1 MKGTTTVPIAATE
14 PKDPFVYPTISKAP
28 GFGHS
33 QIIPSFP
40 FLAFEEPKNRALI
53 TTQPLVTTNSHTT
66 ITGCRRADKTNNIFN
81 HQSGYCLYYNWPQMT
96 PKTLY
101 LQPCICSRDYTGTRN
116 RFHLQINH
124 FGAALAVGVGHRMP
138 QTIKGKSKTVSLHVP
153 RRAVLACTSHA
164 HGYTASPAQSLA
176 RRPSH
181 RMSSWLSFFVAS
193 IPSKACLIFQRPTQF
208 PRAGSRFPPSPD
220 RLKSL
225 WHPLAFCLS
234 LTSYETS

>member
-1 MKGTTTVPIAATE
+1 MYRGPACTN
-14 PKDPFVYPTISKAP
+14 SNC
-28 GFGHS
+28 
-33 QIIPSFP
+33 IIPAYSRSRRTELLSRHNHP
-40 FLAFEEPKNRALI
+40 
-53 TTQPLVTTNSHTT
+53 VTTNSHTT
-66 ITGCRRADKTNNIFN
+66 ITGCRRADKTNNNFN
-81 HQSGYCLYYNWPQMT
+81 HQSGYFLYYTFWPQMA

-101 LQPCICSRDYTGTRN
+101 LQPCICSRDYTSTRKSTLIRIQKEN
-116 RFHLQINH
+116 GQTTAVFDLQINH

-138 QTIKGKSKTVSLHVP
+138 RTIKGKSKTVSLHVP

-176 RRPSH
+176 RRPSD

-208 PRAGSRFPPSPD
+208 PRAGSRFPSSPH

-225 WHPLAFCLS
+225 WHPLAFYIF